1 MSFAPAWPI
10 TLSLGAVGGLLLTY
24 SGLFG
29 RLSRLRNAADAAFN
43 ALTDVRAAGGDT
55 AAAQATYDAAASR
68 YDAAVQHGP
77 TRFIAAWA
85 RMTPHAQRVAAGDVP
100 RGAD

>member
-10 TLSLGAVGGLLLTY
+10 TLSMGAVGGLLLTY
-24 SGLFG
+24 TGLFG
-29 RLSRLRNAADAAFN
+29 RLTRLRKTADAAFI
-43 ALTDVRAAGGDT
+43 ALTDARAAGGDS
-55 AAAQATYDAAASR
+55 APAQAAYDAAAAR

-77 TRFIAAWA
+77 TRFIASWA
-85 RMTPHAQRVAAGDVP
+85 RMTTHEARVAAGAVP